1 MSEFEQTRPNEE
13 EEEDDGAAAA
23 DWFAALSHQEPPSMR
38 NIIDRLSP
46 PSAADLSV
54 AIPFF
59 CAASAASTVP
69 LLSLSL
75 AQRCDRD
82 CLSIIFSFCG
92 QLSHI
97 VAAAQTCRSWRAAS
111 SRPQSNCRAA
121 LVLRPHAF
129 KQMLQSSLRCHLAR
143 MAMESASGQDLLRL
157 HACCPQLETL
167 GVWVDCA
174 SVAALTNSPADVK
187 LFNAH
192 AWPSS
197 LRSLLLRMKD
207 TNSMGFQ
214 RLLDALPSSAAGLQS
229 LSLSMLGIGKNIEFV
244 PLQQLPHLTRLVID
258 QRLSPPQ
265 LDVVKQLRA
274 LTELDLDDGNW
285 TEEDFRRLLCEG
297 PHHLQRLQ
305 KINLQY
311 WELEDEYAQGLLT
324 LPSLTELV
332 PLTIDPC
339 YFSMLRP
346 MSGLRTLRVRCQPGG
361 FGEVAA
367 DALLSSLRSLSH
379 LTRFEMDGEGASA
392 VAVRTLMDGL
402 GAAVPQLRELD
413 ISSVCTLP
421 LLSGLRTCTQLGNL
435 RLLKCHRD
443 NGDSVDD
450 VLQLLP
456 SLRHLALFRVF
467 DSNLRLTGEQ
477 RTLFTPPSALVPS
490 LEDFAW

>member
-1 MSEFEQTRPNEE
+1 MSESEQAGSN
-13 EEEDDGAAAA
+13 EEEDDDAAAA
-23 DWFAALSHQEPPSMR
+23 DWIAALSHEEPPSMR

-46 PSAADLSV
+46 PSAADLSM
-54 AIPFF
+54 AAPSSI
-59 CAASAASTVP
+59 AASAASTVP
-69 LLSLSL
+69 FLSLSL

-92 QLSHI
+92 QLSHV
-97 VAAAQTCRSWRAAS
+97 VAAAQTCHSWRAAS
-111 SRPQSNCRAA
+111 SRPQSSCRAA
-121 LVLRPHAF
+121 LVLSPQAF
-129 KQMLQSSLRCHLAR
+129 KQMWQSSLRCHLACLE
-143 MAMESASGQDLLRL
+143 MDSASGEDLLQL
-157 HACCPQLETL
+157 HTCCPQLEKL

-174 SVAALTNSPADVK
+174 SVAALTHSPADVE

-197 LRSLLLRMKD
+197 LHSLLLRMKD

-214 RLLDALPSSAAGLQS
+214 RLLDALPSSTAGLQS
-229 LSLSMLGIGKNIEFV
+229 LSLSMLGIGKNIEFA
-244 PLQQLPHLTRLVID
+244 PLQQLPHLTRLVIN
-258 QRLSPPQ
+258 QRLSLPQ

-274 LTELDLDDGNW
+274 LTELDLDNGNW
-285 TEEDFRRLLCEG
+285 LEEDFRRLLCEG

-311 WELEDEYAQGLLT
+311 WELEDESAHGLLS
-324 LPSLTELV
+324 LPSLTELA

-339 YFSMLRP
+339 YFSMLRS
-346 MSGLRTLRVRCQPGG
+346 MSELRKLRVRCQPGG

-392 VAVRTLMDGL
+392 VAVRTLLDGL

-413 ISSVCTLP
+413 IASVRTLP
-421 LLSGLRTCTQLGNL
+421 LLNGLRTCTQLRNL

-443 NGDSVDD
+443 DGDSVDD

-467 DSNLRLTGEQ
+467 DSNLRLTDEQ
-477 RTLFTPPSALVPS
+477 RAVFTPPSALVPS